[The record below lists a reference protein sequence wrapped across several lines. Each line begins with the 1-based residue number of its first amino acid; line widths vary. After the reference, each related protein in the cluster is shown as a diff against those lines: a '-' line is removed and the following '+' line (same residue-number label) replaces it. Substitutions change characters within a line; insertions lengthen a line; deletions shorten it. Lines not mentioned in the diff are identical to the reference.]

1 MEKTFS
7 EDNERVMSV
16 IEVWN
21 KEEKETV
28 SYIRYVMGLKVY
40 KQ

>member
-7 EDNERVMSV
+7 EDNERVMGV
-16 IEVWN
+16 IDVRN
-21 KEEKETV
+21 KGEKETV
-28 SYIRYVMGLKVY
+28 SYIIYVMGLKVC